1 MVSRRASKAAVPFN
15 HVGLPVRDERRSQH
29 VYSAYFGFDQ
39 ATAQQYP
46 NGTVI
51 IRNADGFDLRCPDVS
66 ISACSFFAERTVVP
80 VPGRSLCLL
89 TWGINSCHPGLR
101 RNYRARGVEGE
112 RST

>member
-29 VYSAYFGFDQ
+29 FYSAYFGFDQ
-39 ATAQQYP
+39 ATAPQYP

-51 IRNADGFDLRCPDVS
+51 IRNAEGFDLRCPAAS
-66 ISACSFFAERTVVP
+66 FSAVLFAERTVAP

-101 RNYRARGVEGE
+101 RNHRARGVEGE